1 MENAEEYW
9 ITARGIT
16 SLDGAR
22 GKKQVWRP
30 CVQTW
35 GLPEANVLHWRS
47 CDIVRTFRHPA
58 VIRRPPSDSASGE
71 LWPLPPVVTTLV
83 TAPSDAPQQ
92 TGTLSFRRGKIFNS
106 PELLRHFEEKRIGE
120 FCRAMVL
127 FQKLAQKYREE
138 FPEFFKSC
146 SKPLLTSYVYSFN
159 AETLAKY

>member
-71 LWPLPPVVTTLV
+71 LWPLPPVVTPMI
-83 TAPSDAPQQ
+83 TARSDAPQQ
-92 TGTLSFRRGKIFNS
+92 IMVHSFNQRHTVTLGFRRGKIFNS
-106 PELLRHFEEKRIGE
+106 PEFLRHFEETQIGE
-120 FCRAMVL
+120 FCRALVL
-127 FQKLAQKYREE
+127 FQKLAQKYREV
-138 FPEFFKSC
+138 FPGFF
-146 SKPLLTSYVYSFN
+146 
-159 AETLAKY
+159 